1 MARSLVDCIKIHK
14 CSQATA
20 TKILGYQES
29 HGKNP
34 KITAIEVDKAAVS
47 NTMEDLQDAVD
58 KVTSQVEVQEYASD
72 RHKKLKA
79 DLKKAGISLAEVI
92 GKNQFDISKMI
103 RDSVREAKNI
113 SIEIKEDLTE
123 TYIDPLEDWETLK
136 SNDGFSRGSA
146 ANGVNPDSVAS
157 ASDMYKVKSLNQQ
170 IKTGKTRNDFKVT
183 FENYPEEAEDF
194 NPLTDER
201 PINDEQDDILSANS
215 EAELLRQREERKNNK
230 EPIPEVTGS
239 EVFSNDPTLAGLIN
253 KEFSDDDPDV
263 NRKAPVRRE
272 VGTFAKVFEMIAAK
286 GKEFGTQISSNE
298 MDDRK
303 YKKVIT
309 AQSMIGSVK
318 TDGRSQDQIDKE
330 RADRMSELI
339 QNNKIAIMKMFK
351 SLSNIKALNVL
362 STTEKDRKEQSVK
375 DQLNDISEGKI
386 KTPRDFMI
394 YEMLMNIEEYD
405 IASLHKFI
413 LDQEHITSLSLLRRI
428 PDSFVGFMEYAAK
441 MQEAHTDTN
450 IDENAKYKARVLGIA
465 DWMQKNHPK
474 EFKSSKWMFKY
485 LLDDQVVVYDFYK
498 KIINNPPAQ
507 QQLIEMYK
515 KAFRS
520 DFSLPLFKE
529 VGRLY
534 DDGLLTGLST
544 VFVLRDSLLESKPVP
559 ANVATD
565 FDATES
571 NISILDRIEKNVKL
585 TTVAKENIRSLL
597 GAIKFLGIE
606 DNKTS
611 NAFSMEIIDIE
622 DAITVVDAF
631 ESSSNE
637 GINALEDLFSRE
649 EYSVG
654 DDKKLEL
661 KIAKFFDKP
670 TKTKPRDAYS
680 FKQNKR
686 GIYELRV
693 GREGVELTISKIIN
707 AMVESDKNVT
717 SSFEL
722 LTTKE
727 KFDVVRTMLR
737 SLFIVDT
744 MWEKEAESFELLAE
758 QIEDQRVPD
767 TDPSRQRFPDAT
779 ISDGKDGRTPITKIY
794 KGKEATA
801 NIRSIGG
808 DNLRGK
814 PFDSTADIETLI
826 DIINLRNSYRSM
838 AEMDIANR
846 GLTKNLVNE
855 INKKEKQLRDDI
867 PKLFNAGYLGFDTAV
882 EMAEFDVAM
891 SKEINKR
898 FSTATRKKKV
908 SEFEAVLEKVKKS
921 TELSDGPFKS
931 YYAQDELS
939 WKLMD
944 ARVVLAQQ
952 TIDKNNVKNA
962 LVFKQLEKSKGGE
975 LQWSEEDFLNAY
987 LNVNMDYSKFIEA
1000 LKNRRQELEQ
1010 KIADFL
1016 FKDIKTHGVDY
1027 IKNYLKK
1034 DYATYQAIYTDIIVE
1049 ENPIPIEQQL
1059 KELDYF
1065 TRKKFRIAQH
1075 LEHHFRHAVNIDM
1088 ASIKMDE
1095 TTVEDIFDTGAKE
1108 FANEMIKPK
1117 SGVNK
1122 GSLRNKEAQR
1132 FYELVAKQFGA
1143 RLVIVSD
1150 PYMKSQYDASDP
1162 NDPII
1167 VVNVQKDSSF
1177 HHVFAH
1183 ELWHHIVNQA
1193 PSGQYEAFVEA
1204 VRRIPQSS
1212 NFENIITLVTSDTRT
1227 IKGIDNPIEEVTAE
1241 VFATVLGQKAFYEQ
1255 LAGSLQGQMIGRGLV
1270 QRLVEHVSKLPDV
1283 IDHTTMMHEGLML
1296 FDTREMQQVYSLVN
1310 DMVASG
1316 MEKGQQT
1323 LNHSEIR
1330 YNTLLGSRT
1339 LSEIKGYLDNPKKWL
1354 QGVWKKIVPPGS
1366 KNYKDI
1372 MVAIEKILSNTREWI
1387 KNNKPQTVYADFMA
1401 EKKAQ
1406 EIASIIQHGYE
1417 QLGQEANARIVD
1429 KHDGIYN
1436 NMTEP
1441 QMRTLHD
1448 RVVRGL
1454 NGAGT
1459 QVGGLDFKKASDIE
1473 IGLKEGIS
1481 REVIDAFITYQD
1493 IADTIHKELRK
1504 SFPDLP
1510 YVATHYGQSLMWMRK
1525 DKTPDQEATNAILYS
1540 DESVLDGQK
1549 RFLQS
1554 KDFTRTTAQ
1563 IARES
1568 GLTPKNLNPT
1578 LVLLNYVEEA
1588 SKLIY
1593 TKKMMNASLLA
1604 NHGKLFTNAAAA
1616 EKEGFINNLDDE
1628 AFEVFMPRDNEV
1640 GYTVS
1645 INGSV
1650 QEEDGRRVVYYTEQD
1665 AIDAAKDLGTEEN
1678 VATVNSILKDA
1689 EKASISWTVYGTDKN
1704 GKKAYVRGALN
1715 KETAKTNLDHFT
1727 KEYPDVSFSIER
1739 EFVSRTQKTAV
1750 SKMYF
1755 KKDLHKLLDVA
1766 LRKDRFRE
1774 GKLFGVSGRS
1784 LLNLKNMMTSVEF
1797 AVSLFHAST
1806 IMQELIA
1813 SEMTLKQQ
1821 KAVGVV
1827 GAIKSLN
1834 PISAVSGGVRDA
1846 KKIKA
1851 VFNAIAQNNEV
1862 AKDPKVIKLVEEI
1875 LGTSDVNV
1883 LEMYKNFINV
1893 GGRMHMDASE
1903 RSSVYGY
1910 GKMKYGSVKKKLVIG
1925 DDEATIEGRIA
1936 GDNVLERSVNTIKDT
1951 AKEFSNSIKGVHEQ
1965 QLALHPDKEVQAL
1978 LKTVV
1983 FTGLQSTTAWLMED
1997 AIPMIKLSIWAKQYA
2012 HNVSKYNSEIVAD
2025 KKSTHSIA
2033 HDTMK
2038 FVEDKFGEV
2047 NWKSQWMDPT
2057 YKSALIFTFR
2067 SFTWFTGSW
2076 KALGKGGLDVGRK
2089 VWYTAKGEDYQ
2100 LTEKGLWLF
2109 NVHMAHAMTSATTHL
2124 MYAMMAG
2131 DDEVPTDEDTTLLN
2145 KIMFPRVDDQ
2155 DPSAR
2160 LTIPGYSTEF
2170 NKIFHHVGLIGEDFD
2185 PLALVRG
2192 RFNTLITNAMDVVS
2206 GTDWRGVE
2214 IRHEE
2219 DMLATKFVDSITHLF
2234 SVAPISLSTMYG
2246 DFKRKGFD
2254 GQKMAFALA
2263 GGTSAPAYSKHSNA
2277 VNLAY
2282 KMRREQYSETGVT
2295 DVEMKQRES
2304 TSKAAYQYASGNRK
2318 PLMDMLFAGEIST
2331 DEYSN
2336 ALKKQPRIDGVPN
2349 PQYKEELVRALG
2361 SLPIEKAL
2369 TVWTKMTDGEKERM
2383 RPVIYKK
2390 YRNAIKP
2397 NNHKR
2402 TQKEKTSIKNTMYKY
2417 GVLG

>member
-1 MARSLVDCIKIHK
+1 MAKSTGSLHGCFKIHNCPESIQK
-14 CSQATA
+14 RVLEF
-20 TKILGYQES
+20 KIDHEAD
-29 HGKNP
+29 KNN
-34 KITAIEVDKAAVS
+34 TAIDVNRNSIENAIEYYQDISDKAYAQVDKSLAKNYDFDTANIIRKFAVYDIDIDRLVGKTNKQLKSMFRAAQYSDQVKKEEQQVA
-47 NTMEDLQDAVD
+47 NGEPVTRMTTD
-58 KVTSQVEVQEYASD
+58 KI
-72 RHKKLKA
+72 A
-79 DLKKAGISLAEVI
+79 DLYQGEEDFAG
-92 GKNQFDISKMI
+92 
-103 RDSVREAKNI
+103 
-113 SIEIKEDLTE
+113 
-123 TYIDPLEDWETLK
+123 
-136 SNDGFSRGSA
+136 RGSA
-146 ANGVNPDSVAS
+146 ANGIDP
-157 ASDMYKVKSLNQQ
+157 KTVKSKQENILTKAEIDTIDQG
-170 IKTGKTRNDFKVT
+170 GKV
-183 FENYPEEAEDF
+183 
-194 NPLTDER
+194 
-201 PINDEQDDILSANS
+201 PINFEEGLYDQEQPVTSDQEDEVRAANS
-215 EAELLRQREERKNNK
+215 ENEKYRQKRSKGEDLLQENETDEPNLKGLVSKEVTDSDNEVATAVKRAGTSAAAIKFLNYVSHGDTGTMEEDEDLSQGERDVKTEQKRQSILDSKFRPVKTFEQKYKIKDEDQDDDRGADYKAKSLTEFRADNK
-230 EPIPEVTGS
+230 EAIIKMYNGLANITSLVSKTDNPDTLESLRAIQSGNVKTGRDYIIYQMMEMIS
-239 EVFSNDPTLAGLIN
+239 QYDLHALTTFILKEAGVNSIQKLKEADSFDAFNDFLD
-253 KEFSDDDPDV
+253 FM
-263 NRKAPVRRE
+263 NRQFVAKAPVDP
-272 VGTFAKVFEMIAAK
+272 M
-286 GKEFGTQISSNE
+286 SSFH
-298 MDDRK
+298 
-303 YKKVIT
+303 I
-309 AQSMIGSVK
+309 
-318 TDGRSQDQIDKE
+318 
-330 RADRMSELI
+330 
-339 QNNKIAIMKMFK
+339 
-351 SLSNIKALNVL
+351 NV
-362 STTEKDRKEQSVK
+362 TET
-375 DQLNDISEGKI
+375 I
-386 KTPRDFMI
+386 KTLDMEAKEDLKDNINLFKFLFRDQG
-394 YEMLMNIEEYD
+394 
-405 IASLHKFI
+405 K
-413 LDQEHITSLSLLRRI
+413 
-428 PDSFVGFMEYAAK
+428 
-441 MQEAHTDTN
+441 
-450 IDENAKYKARVLGIA
+450 
-465 DWMQKNHPK
+465 
-474 EFKSSKWMFKY
+474 
-485 LLDDQVVVYDFYK
+485 VYDFYK
-498 KIINNPPAQ
+498 WAQEEADNKEEIIARMEKKFKVVFSDKVYSTVGKLFDQGIIEPNSTKIVSSLLTPETPAERNADGFFKPIQKQTSFLFDYKTKDIWEKIVKNVRLNTIAKKNFRGLINTLKNIAIQ
-507 QQLIEMYK
+507 DDNNSFSVELSKKNGLVLE
-515 KAFRS
+515 KAFKKSKEDGSTKLLELLAS
-520 DFSLPLFKE
+520 DDVRQDMFEKQTDKLDELIYKVEQETKLEGLLPSTYKFKQLDNGKYKFTYGTAGTEITLNHLVKSMSVESEIGAIDRNITSGFSGLTTNEKKQVVLSMLSSLNLVDNSWEHDAPYIFMLGEQIEGLRESRYEDLPLSE
-529 VGRLY
+529 VRQSKKPINTMSVIN
-534 DDGLLTGLST
+534 DA
-544 VFVLRDSLLESKPVP
+544 LRSYPYEF
-559 ANVATD
+559 ANDVETILDMIETQDIYTD
-565 FDATES
+565 MATEAFIAKKLKYSKDKWVVDYATKLKVEMNQLFQDGFVGKGKKLIKDNDAKNLLIMKLLDARVIMAQKNFERS
-571 NISILDRIEKNVKL
+571 NIL
-585 TTVAKENIRSLL
+585 RS
-597 GAIKFLGIE
+597 
-606 DNKTS
+606 
-611 NAFSMEIIDIE
+611 
-622 DAITVVDAF
+622 DAF
-631 ESSSNE
+631 EKLEGRDGAEANWKANDFYNAYVNSGMDYVRFKNAIEARKQQVEQAKMDVLYADPKINRDKIILEYLGEELFKKFKAIHVDTLVLDKDSKTKDQLFQQLTTNE
-637 GINALEDLFSRE
+637 KRQINAAYHLHTYLEEQDLAQINIADIKVEDTKISDIFAGKRIRTAVKEAVDSGLKRQKHE
-649 EYSVG
+649 
-654 DDKKLEL
+654 DDPSE
-661 KIAKFFDKP
+661 P
-670 TKTKPRDAYS
+670 Y
-680 FKQNKR
+680 R
-686 GIYELRV
+686 GI
-693 GREGVELTISKIIN
+693 
-707 AMVESDKNVT
+707 
-717 SSFEL
+717 
-722 LTTKE
+722 
-727 KFDVVRTMLR
+727 
-737 SLFIVDT
+737 
-744 MWEKEAESFELLAE
+744 
-758 QIEDQRVPD
+758 
-767 TDPSRQRFPDAT
+767 
-779 ISDGKDGRTPITKIY
+779 
-794 KGKEATA
+794 
-801 NIRSIGG
+801 
-808 DNLRGK
+808 
-814 PFDSTADIETLI
+814 
-826 DIINLRNSYRSM
+826 
-838 AEMDIANR
+838 
-846 GLTKNLVNE
+846 
-855 INKKEKQLRDDI
+855 
-867 PKLFNAGYLGFDTAV
+867 
-882 EMAEFDVAM
+882 
-891 SKEINKR
+891 
-898 FSTATRKKKV
+898 
-908 SEFEAVLEKVKKS
+908 
-921 TELSDGPFKS
+921 
-931 YYAQDELS
+931 
-939 WKLMD
+939 
-944 ARVVLAQQ
+944 
-952 TIDKNNVKNA
+952 
-962 LVFKQLEKSKGGE
+962 
-975 LQWSEEDFLNAY
+975 
-987 LNVNMDYSKFIEA
+987 
-1000 LKNRRQELEQ
+1000 
-1010 KIADFL
+1010 
-1016 FKDIKTHGVDY
+1016 
-1027 IKNYLKK
+1027 
-1034 DYATYQAIYTDIIVE
+1034 
-1049 ENPIPIEQQL
+1049 
-1059 KELDYF
+1059 
-1065 TRKKFRIAQH
+1065 
-1075 LEHHFRHAVNIDM
+1075 
-1088 ASIKMDE
+1088 
-1095 TTVEDIFDTGAKE
+1095 
-1108 FANEMIKPK
+1108 
-1117 SGVNK
+1117 
-1122 GSLRNKEAQR
+1122 LRNKEAQR
-1132 FYELVAKQFGA
+1132 FYELVARQFGT
-1143 RLVIVSD
+1143 RLVIISTKD
-1150 PYMKSQYDASDP
+1150 PKHKTRYDATNATDP
-1162 NDPII
+1162 KIVINIQDDP
-1167 VVNVQKDSSF
+1167 SF
-1177 HHVFAH
+1177 HHVFSH

-1193 PSGQYEAFVEA
+1193 PKAQYDAFVKSLRQIA
-1204 VRRIPQSS
+1204 KTPDMA
-1212 NFENIITLVTSDTRT
+1212 NIIANTKRSTKINT
-1227 IKGIDNPIEEVTAE
+1227 GIDTGVEEVTAE

-1270 QRLVEHVSKLPDV
+1270 QRLVEHVSKLPAV

-1316 MEKGQQT
+1316 MEKGEQT

-1473 IGLKEGIS
+1473 IGLKQGIS
-1481 REVIDAFITYQD
+1481 REIIDAFITYQD

-1593 TKKMMNASLLA
+1593 TKKMMNAALLA
-1604 NHGKLFTNAAAA
+1604 NHGKLFTSAAAA

-1650 QEEDGRRVVYYTEQD
+1650 QEENGRRVVYSTEQD

-1774 GKLFGVSGRS
+1774 GKLLGVSGRS
-1784 LLNLKNMMTSVEF
+1784 LLNLKNMMTSIEF

-1806 IMQELIA
+1806 IMQELVA

-1827 GAIKSLN
+1827 GVIKSLN

-1883 LEMYKNFINV
+1883 WEMYKNFINV

-1951 AKEFSNSIKGVHEQ
+1951 AKEFSNSVKGVHEQ

-2109 NVHMAHAMTSATTHL
+2109 NVHMAHAMTSATMHL

-2155 DPSAR
+2155 DPNAR
-2160 LTIPGYSTEF
+2160 LTIPGYSTEI
-2170 NKIFHHVGLIGEDFD
+2170 NKVFHHVGLIGEDFD

-2192 RFNTLITNAMDVVS
+2192 RFNTLITNAVDVVS